1 MNKLRIFLL
10 LITFTLI
17 NFVLFGCRTI
27 TGSQQTNMYNVPE
40 LESYANFVN
49 KLAVENGMS
58 AFLWDCSTYMDRN
71 ALKNQYPTCTKKM
84 IEAYNW
90 NGTKGNGK
98 NNCIFE
104 EEDAFTAVKNFA
116 AGWNLGNTLDS
127 TSFNI
132 ENAEKNELG
141 WIQKW
146 PKRDKDGNA
155 MPISWETA
163 WGEPA
168 TTQEIAEFV
177 LNEGFNAIRI
187 PITWAEHF
195 DEKDNIDSLWMDR
208 VVETVNYFY
217 THGVYCIINVHH
229 DGGADGWIEATET
242 SYEKYSERFK
252 KLWQQISQ
260 TFKDYD
266 ERLLFESMNEVLDGS
281 NNWSANENGCKWI
294 NKWNQLFVDT
304 VRSTG
309 GNNSNRNLVVMTY
322 AGEGSETALKYF
334 ELPQDSVFNHLIVE
348 IHNYNPHGFTWANAT
363 WTKMTALWSENCE
376 SVLKNDFAI
385 YKKYSDKWK
394 VPFIV
399 GEYCAT
405 PKKYVEYD

>member
-1 MNKLRIFLL
+1 M
-10 LITFTLI
+10 
-17 NFVLFGCRTI
+17 
-27 TGSQQTNMYNVPE
+27 
-40 LESYANFVN
+40 
-49 KLAVENGMS
+49 
-58 AFLWDCSTYMDRN
+58 
-71 ALKNQYPTCTKKM
+71 
-84 IEAYNW
+84 
-90 NGTKGNGK
+90 
-98 NNCIFE
+98 
-104 EEDAFTAVKNFA
+104 
-116 AGWNLGNTLDS
+116 
-127 TSFNI
+127 
-132 ENAEKNELG
+132 G

-281 NNWSANENGCKWI
+281 
-294 NKWNQLFVDT
+294 
-304 VRSTG
+304 
-309 GNNSNRNLVVMTY
+309 
-322 AGEGSETALKYF
+322 ETALKYF